1 MAGPHGRAIP
11 GAKSQVVNPG
21 KIFMRVLKYVLTK
34 YPDAENRVYNDLH
47 LWIREMLQ
55 ENQDAE
61 SEVIRYIEENPDCIL
76 ICDEIGN
83 GIVPVDA
90 FERRYREQVGRIL
103 IEVAKRADRVERV
116 ICGLGQRIK

>member
-1 MAGPHGRAIP
+1 MELYIGGY
-11 GAKSQVVNPG
+11 KQG
-21 KIFMRVLKYVLTK
+21 KLKYALTK
-34 YPDAENRVYNDLH
+34 YPNAENRVCNDLH

-55 ENQDAE
+55 EGQDAE
-61 SEVIRYIEENPDCIL
+61 LEVIRYIEENPDCIL

>member
-1 MAGPHGRAIP
+1 MELYIGGY
-11 GAKSQVVNPG
+11 KQG
-21 KIFMRVLKYVLTK
+21 KLKYVLTK
-34 YPDAENRVYNDLH
+34 YPNAENRVCNDLH

-55 ENQDAE
+55 EGQDAE
-61 SEVIRYIEENPDCIL
+61 LEVIRYIEENPDCIL

-90 FERRYREQVGRIL
+90 FERMYRAQVGRML
-103 IEVAKRADRVERV
+103 LEVAKRADRVERV

>member
-1 MAGPHGRAIP
+1 
-11 GAKSQVVNPG
+11 
-21 KIFMRVLKYVLTK
+21 
-34 YPDAENRVYNDLH
+34 
-47 LWIREMLQ
+47 MLQ
-55 ENQDAE
+55 EGQDAE
-61 SEVIRYIEENPDCIL
+61 LEVIRYIEENPDCIL

>member
-1 MAGPHGRAIP
+1 MELYIGGY
-11 GAKSQVVNPG
+11 KQG
-21 KIFMRVLKYVLTK
+21 KLKYVLTK
-34 YPDAENRVYNDLH
+34 YPNAENRVCNDLH

-55 ENQDAE
+55 EGQDAE
-61 SEVIRYIEENPDCIL
+61 LEVIRYIEENPDCIL

>member
-1 MAGPHGRAIP
+1 MELYIGGY
-11 GAKSQVVNPG
+11 KQG
-21 KIFMRVLKYVLTK
+21 KLKYVLTK

-55 ENQDAE
+55 EGQDAE

-90 FERRYREQVGRIL
+90 FERMYREQVGRIL

>member
-1 MAGPHGRAIP
+1 MELYIGGY
-11 GAKSQVVNPG
+11 KQG
-21 KIFMRVLKYVLTK
+21 KLKYVLTK
-34 YPDAENRVYNDLH
+34 YPNAENRVCNDLH

-55 ENQDAE
+55 EGQDAE
-61 SEVIRYIEENPDCIL
+61 LEVIRYIEENPDCIL
-76 ICDEIGN
+76 ICDEIRN

>member
-1 MAGPHGRAIP
+1 MELYIGGY
-11 GAKSQVVNPG
+11 KQG
-21 KIFMRVLKYVLTK
+21 KLKYVLTK
-34 YPDAENRVYNDLH
+34 YPNAENRVCNDLH

-55 ENQDAE
+55 EGQDAE

>member
-1 MAGPHGRAIP
+1 
-11 GAKSQVVNPG
+11 
-21 KIFMRVLKYVLTK
+21 
-34 YPDAENRVYNDLH
+34 
-47 LWIREMLQ
+47 MLQ

-90 FERRYREQVGRIL
+90 FERMYREQVGRIL

>member
-1 MAGPHGRAIP
+1 MELYIGGY
-11 GAKSQVVNPG
+11 KQG
-21 KIFMRVLKYVLTK
+21 KLKYVLTK
-34 YPDAENRVYNDLH
+34 YPDAENRVCNDLH

-55 ENQDAE
+55 EGQDAE

>member
-1 MAGPHGRAIP
+1 MEVYIGGY
-11 GAKSQVVNPG
+11 KQG
-21 KIFMRVLKYVLTK
+21 KLKYVLTK
-34 YPDAENRVYNDLH
+34 YPNAENRVCNDLH

-55 ENQDAE
+55 EGQDAE

-90 FERRYREQVGRIL
+90 FERMYREQVGRIL

>member
-1 MAGPHGRAIP
+1 MELDIGGY
-11 GAKSQVVNPG
+11 KQE
-21 KIFMRVLKYVLTK
+21 KLKYVLTK
-34 YPDAENRVYNDLH
+34 YPDAENRVYNGLH

-55 ENQDAE
+55 EGQDAE

-90 FERRYREQVGRIL
+90 FERMYREQVGRIL

>member
-1 MAGPHGRAIP
+1 MELYIGGY
-11 GAKSQVVNPG
+11 KQG
-21 KIFMRVLKYVLTK
+21 KLKYVLTK
-34 YPDAENRVYNDLH
+34 YPNAENRVCNDLH

-55 ENQDAE
+55 EGQDAE
-61 SEVIRYIEENPDCIL
+61 LEVIRYIEENPDCIL

-90 FERRYREQVGRIL
+90 FERMYREQVGRIL